1 MFEEKSNEI
10 RRRIVTLDVACT
22 VASFLAAYAIWQFV
36 SPDNFSQF
44 FSHVA
49 LLPFIIAVL
58 MYFLTNFDAYRSPR
72 LTGLFDYGWAVLKSV
87 VLGLGVVLVLL
98 FFLKIQYVS
107 RAVILIFAL
116 LDLWA
121 LGMARYYVVWY
132 FRRSLRRGRN
142 QLRVLIIGTGSRA
155 KRFTEVFKDN
165 TEWGIHVVGFLDPD
179 PALLGQQLFES
190 SVIGTVG
197 DIGKVLK
204 ENVIDEVIVAIPR
217 SMLPRVDRIAAACQE
232 EGVRFGVMVDM
243 FDMSVPRMKFTV
255 LEGLPLLT
263 MEPVAQDEGKLM
275 VKRLMDLVVT
285 LFAMPALLPVL
296 AAIAVAI
303 RLDSAGPAFFIQQ
316 RVGLNKRRF
325 PMFKFR
331 TMVQGADA
339 MIKQIEHLNEAEGP
353 IFKIANDPRVTK
365 VGRFLRRTS
374 LDELPQLI
382 NVLRGE
388 MSLVGPRP
396 MSERDVDLFDQ
407 GIQRKRFSVKPGVT
421 CLWQVSGRSNLPF
434 TKWLELDLRY
444 IDQWSLGLDVKILL
458 KTLPVVLK
466 GTGAV

>member
-1 MFEEKSNEI
+1 MFEEKSNEF
-10 RRRIVTLDVACT
+10 RRNIVTLDMVCT
-22 VASFLAAYAIWQFV
+22 VVSFLAAYAIWQFL
-36 SPDNFSQF
+36 SPESL
-44 FSHVA
+44 SHFPSHLA

-58 MYFLTNFDAYRSPR
+58 SYFLTTFDAYSSPR
-72 LTGLFDYGWAVLKSV
+72 LTGLFDYSWAILKSI
-87 VLGLGVVLVLL
+87 VLGLGVVLALL
-98 FFLKIQYVS
+98 FFLKIQYIS

-121 LGMARYYVVWY
+121 LGMARYFVVWY

-142 QLRVLIIGTGSRA
+142 QLRVLIVGTGSRA
-155 KRFTEVFKDN
+155 QRFTEVFKDN

-179 PALLGQQLFES
+179 PERVGQPLFES
-190 SVIGTVG
+190 SVIGTVA

-217 SMLPRVDRIAAACQE
+217 SMLPRVDNIASACQE

-243 FDMSVPRMKFTV
+243 FEMSVPRMKFTL

-263 MEPVAQDEGKLM
+263 MEPVAQDEGKLAI
-275 VKRLMDLVVT
+275 KRLMDLTVT
-285 LFAMPALLPVL
+285 LLAMPVLLPVL
-296 AAIAVAI
+296 AVIAIAI
-303 RLDSAGPAFFIQQ
+303 RLDSAGPAFFVQQ
-316 RVGLNKRRF
+316 RVGLSKRRF

-331 TMVQGADA
+331 TMVQNAEA

-353 IFKIANDPRVTK
+353 IFKIAKDPRVTK

-434 TKWLELDLRY
+434 SKWLELDLRY

-458 KTLPVVLK
+458 KTIPVVLK